1 MPVAT
6 RRAYESPT
14 RDDGCRVLVDGLWP
28 RGMTKDRLKLDQ
40 WMREIAP
47 SAGLRKWYGHKPE
60 KWLEFRRRYRKE
72 LSGPLRMELLEE
84 LVERA
89 RKGKVTL
96 VFGARDR
103 EGSNAAVILEM
114 IEECL

>member
-1 MPVAT
+1 MVTA
-6 RRAYESPT
+6 
-14 RDDGCRVLVDGLWP
+14 CVVDGLWP
-28 RGMTKDRLKLDQ
+28 RGMNKEQLKLHQ

-47 SAGLRKWYGHKPE
+47 SAGLRKWFGHKPE
-60 KWLEFRRRYRKE
+60 KWEVFRRRYGRE
-72 LSGPLRMELLEE
+72 LSTPPRKKLLEE

-89 RKGKVTL
+89 RKEKVTL

-103 EGSNAAVILEM
+103 ERSNAAVILEM